1 MCYRDPYRT
10 NIQTREDRDTQPMDA
25 GWLSPATVTVRQKTE
40 MTYWL
45 PLVFFERGFFVYNK
59 ILPILDWH

>member
-25 GWLSPATVTVRQKTE
+25 GWLSPATVTVGQKTE
-40 MTYWL
+40 TTYWL